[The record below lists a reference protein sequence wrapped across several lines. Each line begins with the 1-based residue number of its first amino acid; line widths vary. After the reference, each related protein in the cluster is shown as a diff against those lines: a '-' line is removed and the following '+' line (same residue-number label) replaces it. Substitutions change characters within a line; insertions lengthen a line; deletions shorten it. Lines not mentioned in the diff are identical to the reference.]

1 MSKKLT
7 APASEQIVPVDAN
20 ARALHFIGIGGIGMS
35 GLATIVLEKGSVQV
49 SGSDLK
55 TGGVIDALKQR
66 GAHVVQG
73 HAREHLPAAA
83 TVVVSSDIP
92 LDNPELVE
100 AKRRG
105 LPIIHRSDLLK
116 ELMKD
121 YEVLA
126 VTGTHGK
133 TTTTSLLSHVL
144 FEAGNDPAFAVG
156 GVLRN
161 YGIQARHGKGGYFV
175 AEADESDGT
184 FLKYP
189 YFGAIVTNIDTDH
202 LAHYGSIEKLEE
214 GFAQFVKKAPSPD
227 KLFFCGDDDRLK
239 RLCPRG
245 TSYGFGPANDLRVE
259 HVASTAKGM
268 IFDVRFRRK
277 LFKGIELSLHGRHN
291 VSNAAAVFGLALTLG
306 IPEAT
311 VRAAFCSFQGVKRR
325 LEPKEAGVQALVFD
339 DYAHHPTEIR
349 ATLQALRL
357 AIGERRLVTVFQPH
371 RPSRMKHCMLELKEA
386 FNEADIVVTTDL
398 YLASEPDNP
407 EITSK
412 SIFDLIQSSHVG
424 LSAYYFP
431 RTELIDR
438 LIEVLRP
445 HDVVLFVG
453 AGDITKASDDLA
465 ARLKT
470 ESLQRWKVGVVYGG
484 MNTQHGASRLSAQA
498 VLESLDPD
506 FYVPV
511 AFQIDQEG
519 RWKKTQGVEPTEHV
533 RDSSEMFAKG
543 VWQAVQGCDL
553 FFPVLFGP
561 FGEDGTIQGFFEM
574 LNKPYIGCS
583 SKACAVAMDKVIAR
597 QVMQASGV
605 PVVPYIAIHRRDWK
619 SHSSELVAEVVKKLR
634 APYFIKPAHLGSSVG
649 SQRVDSSDD
658 LQAAIQQAFTLDDKI
673 LVEQGIKGRKIEFA
687 LIGNEEI
694 SVPHPGEILSS
705 SGPGRKC
712 GKERTNTIP
721 VAQLTDEQ
729 REQGST
735 YARKVYQALDCTGLT
750 SVAFF
755 LDEGGHWYFNEAV
768 PLPAMTKENLYAII
782 WKEQGIA
789 VSELMHRLIVL
800 ALSRFRR
807 SRRQAATATS
817 MYSSV

>member
-1 MSKKLT
+1 MPKKVT
-7 APASEQIVPVDAN
+7 APPSEHMVPVHPA
-20 ARALHFIGIGGIGMS
+20 ALHFIGIGGIGMS

-55 TGGVIDALKQR
+55 SGGVIDALMQR

-73 HAREHLPAAA
+73 HAREYLPQVA

-105 LPIIHRSDLLK
+105 LPVIHRSDLLK
-116 ELMKD
+116 ELMKG

-144 FEAGNDPAFAVG
+144 FEAGNDPSFAVG

-161 YGIQARHGKGGYFV
+161 YGVQARHGKGGYFV

-189 YFGAIVTNIDTDH
+189 YAAAIVTNIDTDH
-202 LAHYGSIEKLEE
+202 IAHYGSIEKLEE
-214 GFAQFVKKAPSPD
+214 GFAQFVKKAPSHER
-227 KLFFCGDDDRLK
+227 LFFCGDDGRLK
-239 RLCPRG
+239 KLCPRG

-259 HVASTAKGM
+259 QVVSTPQGM
-268 IFDVRFRRK
+268 VFDVRFRRK

-291 VSNAAAVFGLALTLG
+291 VCNAAAVFGLALTLG

-311 VRAAFCSFQGVKRR
+311 VRAAFSSFKGVKRR
-325 LEPKEAGVQALVFD
+325 LEPKEAGAQVLVFD

-357 AIGERRLVTVFQPH
+357 AIGERRLITVFQPH
-371 RPSRMKHCMLELKEA
+371 RPSRMKHCMHELEGT
-386 FNEADIVVTTDL
+386 FSEADVVVTTDL
-398 YLASEPDNP
+398 YLAGEPENP

-412 SIFDLIQSSHVG
+412 AIFDLVQSSHVG
-424 LSAYYFP
+424 IPCHYCSRSDLVA
-431 RTELIDR
+431 R
-438 LIEVLRP
+438 LIGLLRP

-465 ARLKT
+465 ARLKA

-484 MNTQHGASRLSAQA
+484 MNNQHTASKFSAQA
-498 VLESLDPD
+498 VLEALDPD

-511 AFQIDQEG
+511 ALQIDRQG
-519 RWKKTQGVEPTEHV
+519 RWRRTQGIEATEHLN
-533 RDSSEMFAKG
+533 DGSESFAKG
-543 VWQAVQGCDL
+543 VWQAIEGCDL

-561 FGEDGTIQGFFEM
+561 FGEDGKVQGFFEM
-574 LNKPYIGCS
+574 LNKPYVGCS
-583 SKACAVAMDKVIAR
+583 PRACAVAMDKVMAR

-605 PVVPYIAIHRRDWK
+605 PVVPHVAIHRREWK
-619 SHSSELVAEVVKKLR
+619 GRSAELMGEVTKKLR
-634 APYFIKPAHLGSSVG
+634 APYFIKPTHHGSSVA
-649 SQRVDSSDD
+649 SQRVETNDA
-658 LQAAIQQAFTLDDKI
+658 LFAAIQHACTLDEKI
-673 LVEQGIKGRKIEFA
+673 LVEQSIKGRKIEFA
-687 LIGNEEI
+687 TFGNEEI
-694 SVPHPGEILSS
+694 LVPPPGEILS
-705 SGPGRKC
+705 GGACAGRKC
-712 GKERTNTIP
+712 GKERTNTIT
-721 VAQLTDEQ
+721 VVQLTEEQ
-729 REQGST
+729 QEQGSL
-735 YARKVYQALDCTGLT
+735 YAKKAFQALDCTGLAAM
-750 SVAFF
+750 AFF

-768 PLPAMTKENLYAII
+768 PLPSLTSASLYATI
-782 WKEQGIA
+782 WKERGVVA
-789 VSELMHRLIVL
+789 SELMHRLIIL
-800 ALSRFRR
+800 ALSCFRR
-807 SRRQAATATS
+807 SRRQMANATTWS
-817 MYSSV
+817 CSV

>member
-1 MSKKLT
+1 MSKKIT
-7 APASEQIVPVDAN
+7 ASSSEQIAPVDAN

-35 GLATIVLEKGSVQV
+35 GLATIVLEKGSIQV

-116 ELMKD
+116 ELMKG

-161 YGIQARHGKGGYFV
+161 YGIQARHGKGGYFI

-189 YFGAIVTNIDTDH
+189 YVGAIVTNIDTDH
-202 LAHYGSIEKLEE
+202 IAHYGSIEKLEE

-227 KLFFCGDDDRLK
+227 KLFFCGDDNRLK

-245 TSYGFGPANDLRVE
+245 TSYGFGPANDLRIE
-259 HVASTAKGM
+259 HMSSTAKGM
-268 IFDVRFRRK
+268 VFDVRFRRK

-306 IPEAT
+306 IPEAM
-311 VRAAFCSFQGVKRR
+311 VRSAFLSFKGVKRR
-325 LEPKEAGVQALVFD
+325 LEAKEAGAQALIFD

-357 AIGERRLVTVFQPH
+357 SIGERRLVTVFQPH
-371 RPSRMKHCMLELKEA
+371 RPSRMKHCMHELQGA
-386 FNEADIVVTTDL
+386 FNEADMVVTTDV
-398 YLASEPDNP
+398 YLSSEPDNP

-412 SIFDLIQSSHVG
+412 TIFDFIQSSHVG
-424 LSAYYFP
+424 LPCHYFA
-431 RTELIDR
+431 RSELVER
-438 LIEVLRP
+438 LLELLRP

-465 ARLKT
+465 ARLKS

-484 MNTQHGASRLSAQA
+484 MNTQHSASRLSAEA

-511 AFQIDQEG
+511 ALQIDQEG
-519 RWKKTQGVEPTEHV
+519 RWKKTQGVEPTEHL

-543 VWQAVQGCDL
+543 VWQAIQGCDL

-574 LNKPYIGCS
+574 LNKPYVGCS
-583 SKACAVAMDKVIAR
+583 SRAGAVAMDKVIAR

-605 PVVPYIAIHRRDWK
+605 PVVPYVAIYRRDWK
-619 SHSSELVAEVVKKLR
+619 NHAPELVAEVIKKLR
-634 APYFIKPAHLGSSVG
+634 APYFIKPAHLGSSVA
-649 SQRVDSSDD
+649 SIRVDSSDN
-658 LQAAIQQAFTLDDKI
+658 LNTAIAQAFALDDKI

-687 LIGNEEI
+687 LFGNDE
-694 SVPHPGEILSS
+694 VLAPPPGEILPAGSS
-705 SGPGRKC
+705 ARKC
-712 GKERTNTIP
+712 GKERTNTVP
-721 VAQLTDEQ
+721 VAQLTEEQ
-729 REQGST
+729 KEQGNT
-735 YARKVYQALDCTGLT
+735 YSRKVYQTLDCTGLAT
-750 SVAFF
+750 IAFF
-755 LDEGGHWYFNEAV
+755 LDESGHWFFNEAV
-768 PLPAMTKENLYAII
+768 PLPSMTKENLYATI
-782 WKEQGIA
+782 WKEQGILPY
-789 VSELMHRLIVL
+789 ELMHRLIIL
-800 ALSRFRR
+800 ALSRFRKI
-807 SRRQAATATS
+807 RRQAANAVTIACP
-817 MYSSV
+817 V